1 MKTNLVRQVL
11 FPLVAAMIWGTAF
24 VAQSVCAP
32 LVPPFAFNALRSA
45 IAVAFLLPVSRA
57 FDTAAKRRGDPPP
70 KTDRRALALGGVLC
84 GICLSA
90 AANLQ
95 QAGMSD
101 ASAGKAGFITAFY
114 VVLVPVF
121 GLFLRRRAGAQIWA
135 GVAFA
140 VAGLYLLCIK
150 AGEGFALQTADI
162 FLVFCAVAFALQIMV
177 IDHFVQKVDGIRLSI
192 VQFAVTALIS
202 AGLALAFEDVD
213 WNGVWRCAL
222 PILYMGVMS
231 SGVAYTLQI
240 LAQKGSNPA
249 VVSLLFSLESV
260 FSVLAGAVILGDK
273 LTGRE
278 YLGCA
283 LMFTAVI
290 LAQIPHRKHL
300 ASVGKV

>member
-1 MKTNLVRQVL
+1 MKTNLVRQLV

-32 LVPPFAFNALRSA
+32 FVPPFAFNALRSV
-45 IAVAFLLPVSRA
+45 IAVAFLLPVSRL
-57 FDTAAKRRGDPPP
+57 FDAAARKRGEPPP
-70 KTDRRALALGGVLC
+70 KTDRKALLLGGVLC
-84 GICLSA
+84 GIFLSA

-121 GLFLRRRAGAQIWA
+121 GLFLKKRAGAQVWA
-135 GVAFA
+135 GVVLALG
-140 VAGLYLLCIK
+140 GLYLLCIK
-150 AGEGFALQTADI
+150 AGEGFVLQTADI
-162 FLVFCAVAFALQIMV
+162 YLMLCAVAFAMQIMV
-177 IDHFVQKVDGIRLSI
+177 IDHFVQRVDGIRLSA

-202 AGLALAFEDVD
+202 AVLALVFETVD
-213 WNGVWRCAL
+213 WDGVWRCAL

-240 LAQKGSNPA
+240 LSQKGSNPA

-260 FSVLAGAVILGDK
+260 FSVLSGAVILGDR

-283 LMFTAVI
+283 LMFAAVV

-300 ASVGKV
+300 ASVEKV